1 MHAHASRDDE
11 ILALAY
17 RFIQDE
23 GRRSTAVQALWF
35 SSDEMTADWRSRNE
49 TSPLRLAMHFRY
61 EKLANQLMQSG
72 ADANIQDNF
81 GMTPL
86 MWAAQAGDVEMVTHV
101 LELEVPLNA
110 LNNDGETALHLA
122 IAHRH
127 EEVSLI
133 LIEQMDIDVNTPTSG
148 ERGTRHMTPLMHAIW
163 REETRVVRMLLTRKD
178 ILVNIQDAK
187 GMTALHWAASAQNP
201 EIVHALVAA
210 PSIDLEPTSNTTSPP
225 LILAAYKDNLYAI
238 RALLD
243 AGADINIRESELEA
257 RGTALMRAADNDG
270 VAVVHELINRG
281 IDWNAQDGYGRTAVH
296 SAAIN
301 GSSDSLAVLLS
312 VPDQNINI
320 QDIHGNTP
328 LHDAA
333 GLVYDSDCLE
343 LLLSRGADIEIR
355 NKRGKTPLDMARA
368 QGARKNVMILKKK
381 YTDELGK

>member
-1 MHAHASRDDE
+1 M
-11 ILALAY
+11 Y
-17 RFIQDE
+17 
-23 GRRSTAVQALWF
+23 
-35 SSDEMTADWRSRNE
+35 
-49 TSPLRLAMHFRY
+49 FRY
-61 EKLANQLMQSG
+61 EKLANQLLQSG
-72 ADANIQDNF
+72 ADANIQDIF

-86 MWAAQAGDVEMVTHV
+86 MWAAQAGDVEMVSQLLD
-101 LELEVPLNA
+101 LEIPLNA

-127 EEVSLI
+127 EDVALN
-133 LIEQMDIDVNTPTSG
+133 LIEQNDIDVNIPISG

-163 REETRVVRMLLTRKD
+163 KEQTRVVRMLLTRKD
-178 ILVNIQDAK
+178 ILINIQDAK

-201 EIVHALVAA
+201 EIVQALVAV

-225 LILAAYKDNLYAI
+225 VILAAYKDNLHAI

-243 AGADINIRESELEA
+243 AGADINIRESELDF
-257 RGTALMRAADNDG
+257 RGTALMRAADNDA

-281 IDWNAQDGYGRTAVH
+281 TDWNTKDDNGRTAVH

-301 GSSDSLAVLLS
+301 GSSDSLAALLN
-312 VPDQNINI
+312 VAGQDINI
-320 QDIHGNTP
+320 QDIYGNTP

-333 GLVYDSDCLE
+333 GLVYDCNCLE

-381 YTDELGK
+381 YTDDLGK